1 MYPRQVKKKVDRIMR
16 SNLYSPRCRLVAA
29 ELKRARESRGWTQ
42 AQAAKVAGKSRTWIG
57 KIERCE
63 LRLDV
68 IQLMHLCHH
77 YGIGLQRLIRRL
89 EEEPPDED
97 GSFYLSGWLLD
108 STCETVPTLTWIMP
122 T

>member
-1 MYPRQVKKKVDRIMR
+1 M
-16 SNLYSPRCRLVAA
+16 
-29 ELKRARESRGWTQ
+29 G
-42 AQAAKVAGKSRTWIG
+42 GSRTWIG

>member
-1 MYPRQVKKKVDRIMR
+1 MGSR
-16 SNLYSPRCRLVAA
+16 LYSTRYRLVASV
-29 ELKRARESRGWTQ
+29 LKRARLRRGWSQ
-42 AQAAKVAGKSRTWIG
+42 AKAALVTGSSRTWIG

-89 EEEPPDED
+89 EDEPSDED
-97 GSFYLSGWLLD
+97 GSFLSIQVTANPVTGRRI
-108 STCETVPTLTWIMP
+108 VGNAHRYIPITL
-122 T
+122 

>member
-1 MYPRQVKKKVDRIMR
+1 MR

-29 ELKRARESRGWTQ
+29 VLKRARESRGWSQ
-42 AQAAKVAGKSRTWIG
+42 AQAAKVVGGSRTWIG

-89 EEEPPDED
+89 EDEPSDEE
-97 GSFYLSGWLLD
+97 GSFLPVGCTWVRCWRLWLGNSLAKL
-108 STCETVPTLTWIMP
+108 P
-122 T
+122 